1 MIHFAPIRFLL
12 VLSLLCG
19 ASTVARAQR
28 GGGMGGGG
36 MGSGGGMGHGG
47 PAGMPGPDRSG
58 LRLPGISEGS
68 IPRSSPP
75 PSSGNAPNSSMR
87 GGLQLGPPGR
97 WWDDKKFAKSL
108 GLNGDQQKR
117 MDGVFS
123 QNRDALLSRYENLQR
138 AESRLEALTRTDKP
152 SESALFAEIDHV
164 AQARADLEKVNTHM
178 LLQLRDEMTPAQ
190 IGKLDD
196 HR

>member
-1 MIHFAPIRFLL
+1 MTFRNHLRLFCLLGLLLAAPAA
-12 VLSLLCG
+12 V
-19 ASTVARAQR
+19 RAQHGGGR
-28 GGGMGGGG
+28 MGGGGMGGG
-36 MGSGGGMGHGG
+36 MGSPRGGME
-47 PAGMPGPDRSG
+47 MPGTSRVN
-58 LRLPGISEGS
+58 
-68 IPRSSPP
+68 IPRGNQPPGGSGSP
-75 PSSGNAPNSSMR
+75 SSSMR

-117 MDGVFS
+117 MDAVFG
-123 QNRDALLSRYENLQR
+123 QNRDALVTRYQNLQS
-138 AESRLEALTRTDKP
+138 AESRLEVLTHADKP
-152 SESALFAEIDHV
+152 SEGALFAEIDHV

-178 LLQLRDEMTPAQ
+178 LLQLRDEMTLDQ